1 MNWLI
6 ILSLKA
12 ILSSIIG
19 SSFYQWFKNTKMGVW
34 FQVRLDNLMDWV
46 AKRYDIEIASREE
59 KWLAQY
65 PLLADRIVTL
75 EKEVAKLKKK
85 KQENTMVDV
94 AKAWVKDRLGE
105 RTSLD
110 GVALVAVCG
119 GFLMFDGLMSIVAWA
134 GLAYGIYTLVQKG

>member
-6 ILSLKA
+6 ILTLKS

-34 FQVRLDNLMDWV
+34 FQVKMDNIMEWV

-65 PLLADRIVTL
+65 PLLAKRIVTL
-75 EKEVAKLKKK
+75 EKEVKKLKAES
-85 KQENTMVDV
+85 KQF
-94 AKAWVKDRLGE
+94 K
-105 RTSLD
+105 
-110 GVALVAVCG
+110 
-119 GFLMFDGLMSIVAWA
+119 
-134 GLAYGIYTLVQKG
+134 

>member
-6 ILSLKA
+6 ILTLKS

-34 FQVRLDNLMDWV
+34 FQVKLDSLMEWV

-65 PLLADRIVTL
+65 PLLAKRIVDL
-75 EKEVAKLKKK
+75 EKEVAKLKKNK
-85 KQENTMVDV
+85 
-94 AKAWVKDRLGE
+94 
-105 RTSLD
+105 
-110 GVALVAVCG
+110 
-119 GFLMFDGLMSIVAWA
+119 
-134 GLAYGIYTLVQKG
+134 

>member
-1 MNWLI
+1 MHWLF

-34 FQVRLDNLMDWV
+34 FQVKMDNLMEWV

-65 PLLADRIVTL
+65 PLLAKRIVTL
-75 EKEVAKLKKK
+75 EKEVKKLKAES
-85 KQENTMVDV
+85 KQF
-94 AKAWVKDRLGE
+94 K
-105 RTSLD
+105 
-110 GVALVAVCG
+110 
-119 GFLMFDGLMSIVAWA
+119 
-134 GLAYGIYTLVQKG
+134 

>member
-1 MNWLI
+1 MHWLF
-6 ILSLKA
+6 ILTLKS

-75 EKEVAKLKKK
+75 EKEVANLKKK
-85 KQENTMVDV
+85 K
-94 AKAWVKDRLGE
+94 
-105 RTSLD
+105 
-110 GVALVAVCG
+110 
-119 GFLMFDGLMSIVAWA
+119 
-134 GLAYGIYTLVQKG
+134 

>member
-34 FQVRLDNLMDWV
+34 FQVKMDNTMEWV
-46 AKRYDIEIASREE
+46 ANRYDLEIASREE

-65 PLLADRIVTL
+65 PLLGKRIVDL
-75 EKEVAKLKKK
+75 EKEVANLKKNK
-85 KQENTMVDV
+85 
-94 AKAWVKDRLGE
+94 
-105 RTSLD
+105 
-110 GVALVAVCG
+110 
-119 GFLMFDGLMSIVAWA
+119 
-134 GLAYGIYTLVQKG
+134 

>member
-1 MNWLI
+1 MHWLF

-34 FQVRLDNLMDWV
+34 FQVKMDNLMEWV

-65 PLLADRIVTL
+65 PLLAKRIVDL
-75 EKEVAKLKKK
+75 EKEVAKLKKSK
-85 KQENTMVDV
+85 
-94 AKAWVKDRLGE
+94 
-105 RTSLD
+105 
-110 GVALVAVCG
+110 
-119 GFLMFDGLMSIVAWA
+119 
-134 GLAYGIYTLVQKG
+134 

>member
-1 MNWLI
+1 MHWI
-6 ILSLKA
+6 FILTLKS

-65 PLLADRIVTL
+65 PLLAKRIVDL

-85 KQENTMVDV
+85 NHI
-94 AKAWVKDRLGE
+94 G
-105 RTSLD
+105 
-110 GVALVAVCG
+110 
-119 GFLMFDGLMSIVAWA
+119 
-134 GLAYGIYTLVQKG
+134 

>member
-1 MNWLI
+1 MHWLF

-34 FQVRLDNLMDWV
+34 FQVRMDNLMEWV

-65 PLLADRIVTL
+65 PLLAKRIVDL
-75 EKEVAKLKKK
+75 EKEVAKLKKSK
-85 KQENTMVDV
+85 
-94 AKAWVKDRLGE
+94 
-105 RTSLD
+105 
-110 GVALVAVCG
+110 
-119 GFLMFDGLMSIVAWA
+119 
-134 GLAYGIYTLVQKG
+134 

>member
-1 MNWLI
+1 MHWLF

-34 FQVRLDNLMDWV
+34 FQVKMDNLMEWV

-65 PLLADRIVTL
+65 PLLAKRIVDL
-75 EKEVAKLKKK
+75 EKEVAKLKSPNKLLL
-85 KQENTMVDV
+85 KQFLTKYKHQNNTDVCIVDSE
-94 AKAWVKDRLGE
+94 G
-105 RTSLD
+105 
-110 GVALVAVCG
+110 
-119 GFLMFDGLMSIVAWA
+119 
-134 GLAYGIYTLVQKG
+134 

>member
-1 MNWLI
+1 MHWLF
-6 ILSLKA
+6 ILTLKS

-34 FQVRLDNLMDWV
+34 FQVRLDNLMEWV

-65 PLLADRIVTL
+65 PLLAKRIVDL

-85 KQENTMVDV
+85 NHKIINLGPFSDKSVDYPIF
-94 AKAWVKDRLGE
+94 AKK
-105 RTSLD
+105 
-110 GVALVAVCG
+110 
-119 GFLMFDGLMSIVAWA
+119 
-134 GLAYGIYTLVQKG
+134 LANKVSKNKSPNLCLSR